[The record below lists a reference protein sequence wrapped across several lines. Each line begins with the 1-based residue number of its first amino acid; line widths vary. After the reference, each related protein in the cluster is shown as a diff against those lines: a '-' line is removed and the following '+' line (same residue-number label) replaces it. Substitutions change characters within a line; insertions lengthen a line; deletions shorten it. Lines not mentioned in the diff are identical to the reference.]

1 MSWEQ
6 SVFLAAVLMIA
17 TAVGVS
23 GVTVQLK
30 RIADSLEILAS
41 PPKEI
46 GNGLPK

>member
-6 SVFLAAVLMIA
+6 TVFLAAVLMIA
-17 TAVGVS
+17 TVVSASGAV
-23 GVTVQLK
+23 VQLK

-46 GNGLPK
+46 DN